1 MQSPY
6 RRLAAVAL
14 AAAVVGSTAS
24 AASAD
29 TAATTTPWVHK
40 DRHSAARIARYW
52 TPKRM
57 RHARPLPIPGVKGP
71 VARASG
77 HRTPGGVA
85 GSAGGSR
92 TRMPLRKPG
101 SLTGRPAGAPIA
113 RTSMAGL
120 PELPWK
126 NTSYGESTP
135 NSAVG
140 RLFFQAW
147 DRAGSRWYDSS
158 CTGTLVS
165 ANIVITAAHCVREG
179 RPDGVSNKSFTF
191 APGLNGTSRPY
202 GTFTSR
208 NQVTATSWFSAPYYN
223 SAGTGGWGFYGQDYA
238 FIVLN
243 RDSLGRN
250 AGDIAG
256 AYSFY
261 MNAPTGNVGVIHM
274 GYPAEGNW
282 NGCTSLSC
290 KPWQCTSPIQKYDQ
304 YAYANKWDVGF
315 SCYTTGGASGG
326 PNFQNIGGRYYVT
339 SVLSHMGVVH
349 CQNGADP
356 CPVGSP
362 RYGLSFYGSYLDNDA
377 LSIFNFAKT
386 L

>member
-1 MQSPY
+1 MKKV
-6 RRLAAVAL
+6 AVGL
-14 AAAVVGSTAS
+14 MTVAS
-24 AASAD
+24 
-29 TAATTTPWVHK
+29 
-40 DRHSAARIARYW
+40 
-52 TPKRM
+52 
-57 RHARPLPIPGVKGP
+57 
-71 VARASG
+71 
-77 HRTPGGVA
+77 VA
-85 GSAGGSR
+85 GCASFDPFGGNESQSGQKI
-92 TRMPLRKPG
+92 M
-101 SLTGRPAGAPIA
+101 AGAGY
-113 RTSMAGL
+113 T
-120 PELPWK
+120 
-126 NTSYGESTP
+126 T
-135 NSAVG
+135 
-140 RLFFQAW
+140 
-147 DRAGSRWYDSS
+147 YDVDLGG
-158 CTGTLVS
+158 C
-165 ANIVITAAHCVREG
+165 
-179 RPDGVSNKSFTF
+179 K
-191 APGLNGTSRPY
+191 NGTDV
-202 GTFTSR
+202 
-208 NQVTATSWFSAPYYN
+208 NCN
-223 SAGTGGWGFYGQDYA
+223 SYLGKDYA

-243 RDSLGRN
+243 RASLGRN
-250 AGDIAG
+250 AGDITG

-282 NGCTSLSC
+282 NPCTSLSC

-349 CQNGADP
+349 CQNGTDP

>member
-1 MQSPY
+1 MQSA
-6 RRLAAVAL
+6 RRSLAAVAT
-14 AAAVVGSTAS
+14 AAAVLASTAA

-29 TAATTTPWVHK
+29 SATTTPARQK
-40 DRHSAARIARYW
+40 DGRSAAAIARYW
-52 TPKRM
+52 TPKRI
-57 RHARPLPIPGVKGP
+57 RNARPMPIPGATAHA
-71 VARASG
+71 ARVSG
-77 HRTPGGVA
+77 HRTPGGKM
-85 GSAGGSR
+85 GSAGGKR
-92 TRMPLRKPG
+92 FRMPLRKPG
-101 SLTGRPAGAPIA
+101 SLTSRPGGTPLAH
-113 RTSMAGL
+113 TSMTGL

-140 RLFFQAW
+140 RIFFKGW
-147 DRAGSRWYDSS
+147 DRNTSSWYDSY

-179 RPDGVSNKSFTF
+179 RPDGVSYKSFTF
-191 APGLNGTSRPY
+191 VPGLNGSSRPY

-208 NQVTATSWFSAPYYN
+208 QQVTATSWFSAPYYN
-223 SAGTGGWGFYGQDYA
+223 SAGTGGGGFYGQDYA
-238 FIVLN
+238 FLVLN

-256 AYSFY
+256 AYSFA
-261 MNAPTGNVGVIHM
+261 MNAPSGGVSVIHM
-274 GYPAEGNW
+274 GYPGEGGW
-282 NGCTSLSC
+282 NGCSALSC
-290 KPWQCTSPIQKYDQ
+290 KPWQCSSPIQKYDQ

-326 PNFQNIGGRYYVT
+326 PNFQNIGGKYYVT

-349 CQNGADP
+349 CQNGANP
-356 CPVGSP
+356 CPAGSP
-362 RYGLSFYGSYLDNDA
+362 RYGLSFYGSYLDNDT
-377 LSIFNFAKT
+377 LSIFNYAKT